1 MINYQ
6 VMSKR
11 REIRVAIAGVGNV
24 AASLVQGVEYYAARC
39 EELSLS
45 GLANEEIGG
54 YRISDIKFVAGF
66 DVNSEKVGKDL
77 SDAIFTKPNCV
88 RILDNVPKTGAKVF
102 PAPIFDSVA
111 RHMVNHFNI
120 AEYAPVDV
128 ASVLMER
135 GADMLVNLIPV
146 GSRVATEYY
155 ARACLKAGC
164 AMVNGIPEFIASDRE
179 WGERFR
185 EAGLPVAGDDVKS
198 QLGATILHRAL
209 VNLMYERGVKID
221 ETYQLNIGGNTDFLN
236 MMSEER
242 LRTKRISKTEAVT
255 KLVPYDIPT
264 RIGPSDFV
272 PFLGDTKVAY
282 VWVKG
287 RIFGGMP
294 VQIDL
299 KLSVADSPNA
309 AGVLVDVI
317 RLTKLA
323 LDRGVAGP
331 LEKVCAYYFK
341 HPPLNLPD
349 PEARKLLC
357 EFIRGW

>member
-1 MINYQ
+1 
-6 VMSKR
+6 MSNR
-11 REIRVAIAGVGNV
+11 REIRVAIAGIGNV
-24 AASLVQGVEYYAARC
+24 ASSIVQGVEYYSRTRG
-39 EELSLS
+39 EPGSL

-54 YRISDIKFVAGF
+54 YRISDIRFVAGF

-77 SDAIFTKPNCV
+77 SEAVFAKPNCV
-88 RILDNVPKTGAKVF
+88 RIVDRVPRIGARVF
-102 PAPIFDSVA
+102 PAPVFDSVA
-111 RHMVNHFNI
+111 QHMAAHFSV
-120 AEYAPVDV
+120 AEYAPADV
-128 ASVLMER
+128 ASVLRATE
-135 GADMLVNLIPV
+135 AEILLNLIPV
-146 GSRVATEYY
+146 GSRVATEHY
-155 ARACLKAGC
+155 AQACLEAGC
-164 AMVNGIPEFIASDRE
+164 AMINGIPEFIASDPE

-185 EAGLPVAGDDVKS
+185 RAGLPLAGDDVKS

-209 VNLMYERGVKID
+209 VSLMHERGVRID
-221 ETYQLNIGGNTDFLN
+221 ETYQLNVGGNTDFLN

-242 LRTKRISKTEAVT
+242 LERKRISKTEAVT
-255 KLVPYDIPT
+255 SLVPYDIPA

-282 VWVKG
+282 MWAKG

-299 KLSVADSPNA
+299 KLSVADSPDA

-317 RLTKLA
+317 RLTKMA

-341 HPPLNLPD
+341 HPPLNVPD
-349 PEARKLLC
+349 DEAKKLLD
-357 EFIRGW
+357 EFIGGG